1 MITYLA
7 AYQSFSNVKEMDL
20 HIQKHITR
28 HYENLNETD
37 RTLLTVLSQ
46 YACKFPGAAHLKVET
61 MCKAIKKSEATVRRS
76 MRKLQELRIIKK
88 IHTIRKVL
96 KGYGAN
102 IIVILPYDDM
112 SKVNAREDNEKP
124 VTASNEEDFP
134 EKETFI
140 SLSSKKELLYNT
152 YIPEETVQSSPV
164 DKSNEKKISTIYQ
177 QFKSTIF
184 SMFGQDQQMVSR
196 LYGVYR
202 SLTYRV
208 TSNFPQ
214 YRNFYE
220 NIGYQALLVSLQA
233 TKQKKVRN
241 LSGYYVGV
249 FEKMCQKDLFTF
261 FEENEG

>member
-20 HIQKHITR
+20 HIQKHRTR

-37 RTLLTVLSQ
+37 HTLLAVLSQ

-76 MRKLQELRIIKK
+76 LRKLQELRIIKK

-112 SKVNAREDNEKP
+112 SKVNAREDAKKP
-124 VTASNEEDFP
+124 VTASDTEAFS

-164 DKSNEKKISTIYQ
+164 DKSNKKKLSTIYQ

-202 SLTYRV
+202 SLTYKV

-220 NIGYQALLVSLQA
+220 NIGYQALLISLQA
-233 TKQKKVRN
+233 TKQKKIRN
-241 LSGYYVGV
+241 LSGYFVGV
-249 FEKMCQKDLFTF
+249 FDKMCQQDLFTF

>member
-1 MITYLA
+1 MITYLT
-7 AYQSFSNVKEMDL
+7 AYQSFTNVKEMDS

-37 RTLLTVLSQ
+37 RTLLTVLAQ

-61 MCKAIKKSEATVRRS
+61 MCKSIKKSEATVRRT
-76 MRKLQELRIIKK
+76 MRKLQELQMIKK

-102 IIVILPYDDM
+102 IIVISAYDDQ
-112 SKVNAREDNEKP
+112 SNVIAREDAKKP
-124 VTASNEEDFP
+124 VTARDEEDFS

-140 SLSSKKELLYNT
+140 SLSSKKNKLS
-152 YIPEETVQSSPV
+152 TV
-164 DKSNEKKISTIYQ
+164 YQ

-184 SMFGQDQQMVSR
+184 SMLGQDQQMVNR

-214 YRNFYE
+214 YRDFYE
-220 NIGYQALLVSLQA
+220 NIGYQALMVSLQA
-233 TKQKKVRN
+233 TKQKKSATFPGTLWVS
-241 LSGYYVGV
+241 LKKCVSGICLR
-249 FEKMCQKDLFTF
+249 FLRRMKDELMIVPCIRIKH
-261 FEENEG
+261 ECSQ